1 VSEVAWVR
9 LEVWVAAICTLGIYS
24 FLYRENKFYRFFE
37 YVFMGVAGGWGI
49 VVTWTEVLRPKW
61 WEPMVSGLQAVNTG
75 QGDPW
80 GALWVLALPLGSM
93 WYFIYSRKHAW
104 VSRIIFGL
112 FMGAV
117 AGMSFRGFI
126 GGQMPQLI
134 SSFKPL
140 NSVNNIIFV
149 VTLVCVMLYFFF
161 SFEQKNPGIRR
172 GAAVGRWLLM
182 IAFGAMFGNTVMA
195 RMSLFI
201 ERFQFL
207 AFQWLG
213 LGGGA

>member
-1 VSEVAWVR
+1 MSPEQWQR
-9 LEVWVAAICTLGIYS
+9 IEVWVAAICTLGIYS
-24 FLYRENKFYRFFE
+24 FLYRENRFYRFFE
-37 YVFMGVAGGWGI
+37 HVFMGVAGGWGI
-49 VVTWTEVLRPKW
+49 VITWTEVLKPKW
-61 WEPMVSGLQAVNTG
+61 WDPMTSGFRAMSGG

-80 GALWVLALPLGSM
+80 GALWVVALPLGSM
-93 WYFIYSRKHAW
+93 WYFIYSRRYAW
-104 VSRIIFGL
+104 ISRIIFGF
-112 FMGAV
+112 FMGAA

-126 GGQMPQLI
+126 GGQMPQLL

-140 NSVNNIIFV
+140 NSLNNVVFA

-161 SFEQKNPGIRR
+161 SFEQKNPVVRN

-207 AFQWLG
+207 AFEWLR
-213 LGGGA
+213 LKGG

>member
-1 VSEVAWVR
+1 MSPEQWQR
-9 LEVWVAAICTLGIYS
+9 IEVWVAAVCTLGIYS
-24 FLYRENKFYRFFE
+24 FLYRENRFYRFFE
-37 YVFMGVAGGWGI
+37 HVFMGVAGGWGI
-49 VVTWTEVLRPKW
+49 VITWTEVLKPKW
-61 WEPMVSGLQAVNTG
+61 WDPMASGFRAMGTG

-80 GALWVLALPLGSM
+80 GALWILALPLGSM
-93 WYFIYSRKHAW
+93 WYFIYSRRYAW
-104 VSRIIFGL
+104 ISRIIFGF
-112 FMGAV
+112 FMGAA

-126 GGQMPQLI
+126 GGQMPQLL

-140 NSVNNIIFV
+140 NSLNNVVFA

-161 SFEQKNPGIRR
+161 SFEQKNPVVRN
-172 GAAVGRWLLM
+172 GALVGRWLLM

-207 AFQWLG
+207 AFEWLK
-213 LGGGA
+213 LKGG

>member
-1 VSEVAWVR
+1 
-9 LEVWVAAICTLGIYS
+9 
-24 FLYRENKFYRFFE
+24 
-37 YVFMGVAGGWGI
+37 
-49 VVTWTEVLRPKW
+49 
-61 WEPMVSGLQAVNTG
+61 MVSGFKALGSG
-75 QGDPW
+75 QGDAL
-80 GALWVLALPLGSM
+80 GALWILALPIGSM
-93 WYFIYSRKHAW
+93 WYFVYSRRYVW
-104 VSRIIFGL
+104 ISRIIFGF
-112 FMGAV
+112 FMGAA

-140 NSVNNIIFV
+140 NSFNNIVFA

-161 SFEQKNPGIRR
+161 SFEHKNPVVKH
-172 GAAVGRWLLM
+172 GAAAGRWLLM

-213 LGGGA
+213 LKGGG

>member
-1 VSEVAWVR
+1 MSEALWHR
-9 LEVWVAAICTLGIYS
+9 IEIWVAAVCTLGIYS
-24 FLYRENKFYRFFE
+24 FLYRENRFYRFFE
-37 YVFMGVAGGWGI
+37 HVFMGVAGGWGI
-49 VVTWTEVLRPKW
+49 VITWTEVLRPKW
-61 WEPMVSGLQAVNTG
+61 WNPMVSGFKALGSG
-75 QGDPW
+75 QGDAL
-80 GALWVLALPLGSM
+80 GALWILALPIGSM
-93 WYFIYSRKHAW
+93 WYFVYSRRYVW
-104 VSRIIFGL
+104 ISRIIFGF
-112 FMGAV
+112 FMGAA

-140 NSVNNIIFV
+140 NSFNNIVFA

-161 SFEQKNPGIRR
+161 SFEHKNPVVKH
-172 GAAVGRWLLM
+172 GAAAGRWLLM

-213 LGGGA
+213 LKGGG